1 MEIQYTRIS
10 MTPSGVP
17 PVFYMS
23 QYDIGRPVGFICDA
37 DLSGYT
43 VTLEATRTDGTPV
56 LVGVTVNGNIGTFA
70 TTATMTNKEDD
81 YPAQVVISADGE
93 RIASIHIRIHV
104 VKAAMDENS
113 EAIEEDASLFQQYT
127 ESISAVVAEISDT
140 VTDLTASSIKIF
152 RTVAEMQAG
161 FTAEDGVCM
170 VVDSE
175 ILYTESDSFKPGRPN
190 LYRYVADGV
199 SYEYPLSGGGYAELI
214 IPAFKPPK
222 GGVSGRDA
230 LPAILTTAYSYCGVT
245 KPGGFVLEG
254 GTVVPN
260 IQYQHTSG
268 PYASSAAG
276 HQGIQCSQFV
286 HAILRGL
293 TYEASKLA
301 DEDNANASEYGAAT
315 DFFFDGIDHPA
326 ISAHMMAHILAA
338 KGQLKATARFEEAE
352 VGDILFFG
360 SSENAATM
368 WRGIGHCA
376 VCVGKLSN
384 GIMWVQAG
392 STPSIAGF
400 GRSRNRPGY
409 ESDAVNFDFA
419 TPINVDF
426 SDGTYSL
433 IGIGRVAYGFPA
445 KVPGETKTGLQ
456 AGVPELTG
464 TYTAGQ
470 SNISFNLLQA
480 SAEKSYRFGV
490 TSWGGYTGR
499 KDSGVGIRIYRITDG
514 SDFPATGYEI
524 TTSSRLVAGGIMPV
538 LFNCDGRSKVCSA
551 AIIIGTTSATQSDTY
566 MIRDLTT
573 DFYK

>member
-1 MEIQYTRIS
+1 
-10 MTPSGVP
+10 
-17 PVFYMS
+17 
-23 QYDIGRPVGFICDA
+23 
-37 DLSGYT
+37 
-43 VTLEATRTDGTPV
+43 
-56 LVGVTVNGNIGTFA
+56 
-70 TTATMTNKEDD
+70 
-81 YPAQVVISADGE
+81 
-93 RIASIHIRIHV
+93 
-104 VKAAMDENS
+104 
-113 EAIEEDASLFQQYT
+113 
-127 ESISAVVAEISDT
+127 
-140 VTDLTASSIKIF
+140 
-152 RTVAEMQAG
+152 
-161 FTAEDGVCM
+161 
-170 VVDSE
+170 
-175 ILYTESDSFKPGRPN
+175 
-190 LYRYVADGV
+190 
-199 SYEYPLSGGGYAELI
+199 
-214 IPAFKPPK
+214 
-222 GGVSGRDA
+222 
-230 LPAILTTAYSYCGVT
+230 
-245 KPGGFVLEG
+245 
-254 GTVVPN
+254 
-260 IQYQHTSG
+260 
-268 PYASSAAG
+268 
-276 HQGIQCSQFV
+276 
-286 HAILRGL
+286 
-293 TYEASKLA
+293 
-301 DEDNANASEYGAAT
+301 
-315 DFFFDGIDHPA
+315 
-326 ISAHMMAHILAA
+326 
-338 KGQLKATARFEEAE
+338 
-352 VGDILFFG
+352 
-360 SSENAATM
+360 M

-464 TYTAGQ
+464 TYTAGR

-524 TTSSRLVAGGIMPV
+524 TTSSRLSAGGIMPV